1 MNEKFMV
8 PPNRTEAYSE
18 LVHRV
23 RGQTIP
29 VPQEGPVSVSK
40 LGLEEL
46 TGHFHY
52 AVLGGG
58 VGRVPREGRGG
69 CLGHFHNPLTGSI
82 TGFHGPFMGSIRDT
96 WLEDL
101 VTAT

>member
-52 AVLGGG
+52 AVLGG
-58 VGRVPREGRGG
+58 VGRVTREGRGQD
-69 CLGHFHNPLTGSI
+69 HHPRTGSNM
-82 TGFHGPFMGSIRDT
+82 GDHGPFNGSIRDT